1 MLAFAFL
8 AGFVL
13 PAAAATDARLSESY
27 GKLPLQF
34 EANRGQTHKDVRF
47 LSRGPGYGLYLTA
60 DEAVLVLSKP
70 AADAKRVALRMSLVG
85 AARKPLASGIDELP
99 GKANYFIGRDPSK
112 WRRDVPTYGKV
123 HYQNVYPGIDLVYY
137 GNQRQLEYDFVL
149 APGADP
155 NKIVLGFKGADKL
168 EIDAEGSLV
177 LHASGGDIR
186 QHKPVIYQDI
196 DGVRRDIAGG
206 YVRKDAK
213 RVGFQVAAYDASR
226 PLIIDPVVLSYS
238 TYLGGNGGDFGAA
251 IAVDAG
257 GNAYVTGNTSS
268 TDFPTTAG
276 AFQVPFGGNIDGDAF
291 VTKLNSTGTAL
302 VYSTYLGGI
311 DYDSGSGIA
320 VDTEGNAYV
329 TGYTRSN
336 NFPISAGAFQTT
348 FADPA
353 GSGNV
358 FVTKID
364 PTGAA
369 LVYSTYLGGSGDE
382 QFSGARNGIALD
394 SSGSAYVTGSTR
406 SADFPITAGAFQSV
420 HSGAFDNPFVTKLDP
435 TGSTLIYS
443 TFLGEGTGQGIAVDS
458 NGSAYVI
465 GNVQGP
471 FPTTSGAVQR
481 TGGRVFVTKLD
492 PAGTTLVYSTLLGGG
507 REGGEAIAVDAEGNA
522 YVTGYTYSASFP
534 TTPGAFQPTF
544 GDALDPPNRFGPD
557 PDAFVTKLNPTGSA
571 LVYSTYLGGNGA
583 EFGRGIAVDASG
595 NAYVTGS
602 TGSLN
607 FPTTP
612 GAFQP
617 TLGGGPYDAFVT
629 KLHSAGAVLVYSTY
643 LGGGFNH
650 DIGQAIA
657 VDATGHAYVT
667 GRTESG
673 DFPTT
678 AGAFQQT
685 HAGGRTDTFVTKVNP
700 AGSALVYSTFLGGN
714 GDDRASG
721 IAIDGD
727 NSAYVTG
734 TTDSN
739 NFPTT
744 VGAFKP
750 VGGSRKVDLD
760 AFVAKIFNDVPPPAP
775 VVTRSEESA
784 ATEIGFWSTY
794 GAETGTFSGGS
805 IVASNVA
812 ASSAM
817 FSFTGTAVSWIGVK
831 CNVCGIAVV
840 SIDGGAPIAVNTAGP
855 NAPGSLT
862 SESVFSASGLAAAS
876 HTMVITV
883 TGTSSSGGAYV
894 AVDAFDVTGGSAS
907 SPLLPPVVLPPP
919 PVVVPP
925 LPPVVGL

>member
-1 MLAFAFL
+1 MPALIPFHSMLAFTFL

-85 AARKPLASGIDELP
+85 AAHKPLASGIDELP

-336 NFPISAGAFQTT
+336 NFPITVGAFQTT

-364 PTGAA
+364 PTGAV

-394 SSGSAYVTGSTR
+394 SNGSAYVTGSTR

-435 TGSTLIYS
+435 TGSALIYS

-492 PAGTTLVYSTLLGGG
+492 PAGTTLIYSTLLGGG
-507 REGGEAIAVDAEGNA
+507 REAGEAIAVDAEGNA

-583 EFGRGIAVDASG
+583 ELGRGIAVDASG

-629 KLHSAGAVLVYSTY
+629 KLHSTGAVLVYSTY
-643 LGGGFNH
+643 LGG
-650 DIGQAIA
+650 
-657 VDATGHAYVT
+657 VDADAGQGIALDANANAYVAGST
-667 GRTESG
+667 ASK
-673 DFPTT
+673 DFPIT
-678 AGAFQQT
+678 AGAPQPVFS
-685 HAGGRTDTFVTKVNP
+685 D
-700 AGSALVYSTFLGGN
+700 ALN
-714 GDDRASG
+714 R
-721 IAIDGD
+721 
-727 NSAYVTG
+727 
-734 TTDSN
+734 
-739 NFPTT
+739 FP
-744 VGAFKP
+744 VP
-750 VGGSRKVDLD
+750 D
-760 AFVAKIFNDVPPPAP
+760 AFVAKIVDLVSQPPPAP
-775 VVTRSEESA
+775 TGTGTTRSEESA
-784 ATEIGFWSTY
+784 AAQIGFWTNY
-794 GAETGTFSGGS
+794 GAETGTFSGGA
-805 IVASNVA
+805 IVASNVI
-812 ASSAM
+812 ASTAM

-831 CNVCGIAVV
+831 CNVCGIAAV
-840 SIDGGAPIAVNTAGP
+840 SIDGGVPITVNTAGP
-855 NAPGSLT
+855 NAPGGLG
-862 SESVFSASGLAAAS
+862 SESVFFAAGLAAS
-876 HTMVITV
+876 NHTILIAV
-883 TGTSSSGGAYV
+883 TGMSSSGGAYV
-894 AVDAFDVTGGSAS
+894 AVDAFDVTAGSAA

-925 LPPVVGL
+925 LPRILGL

>member
-1 MLAFAFL
+1 MAMPALIPFHSMLALTFL

-85 AARKPLASGIDELP
+85 AARKALASGIDELP

-123 HYQNVYPGIDLVYY
+123 RYQNVYPGIDLVYY

-149 APGADP
+149 APGANP

-276 AFQVPFGGNIDGDAF
+276 AFQVSFGGNIDGDAF

-311 DYDSGSGIA
+311 DYDSGSGIT

-336 NFPISAGAFQTT
+336 NFPITAGAFQTT

-364 PTGAA
+364 PTGGA

-435 TGSTLIYS
+435 TGSALIYS

-492 PAGTTLVYSTLLGGG
+492 PAGTTLIYSTLLGGG
-507 REGGEAIAVDAEGNA
+507 REAGEAIAVDAEGNA

-643 LGGGFNH
+643 LGG
-650 DIGQAIA
+650 
-657 VDATGHAYVT
+657 VDADSGQGIALDANANAYVAGST
-667 GRTESG
+667 ASK
-673 DFPTT
+673 DFPIT
-678 AGAFQQT
+678 AGAPQPVFS
-685 HAGGRTDTFVTKVNP
+685 D
-700 AGSALVYSTFLGGN
+700 ALN
-714 GDDRASG
+714 R
-721 IAIDGD
+721 
-727 NSAYVTG
+727 
-734 TTDSN
+734 
-739 NFPTT
+739 FP
-744 VGAFKP
+744 VP
-750 VGGSRKVDLD
+750 D
-760 AFVAKIFNDVPPPAP
+760 AFVAKIVDLVPPPPPAP
-775 VVTRSEESA
+775 TGTGTTRSEESA
-784 ATEIGFWSTY
+784 AAQIGFWTNY
-794 GAETGTFSGGS
+794 GAETGTFSGGA
-805 IVASNVA
+805 IVASNVI
-812 ASSAM
+812 ASTAM

-831 CNVCGIAVV
+831 CNVCGIAAV
-840 SIDGGAPIAVNTAGP
+840 SIDGGVPITVNTAGP
-855 NAPGSLT
+855 NAPGGLG
-862 SESVFSASGLAAAS
+862 SESVFSAAGLAAS
-876 HTMVITV
+876 NHTILIAV
-883 TGTSSSGGAYV
+883 TGMSSSGGAYV
-894 AVDAFDVTGGSAS
+894 AVDAFDVTAGSAA

-925 LPPVVGL
+925 LPRILGL